1 MSTATVF
8 PVGHYG
14 GAGPGTAHLI
24 RVGRK
29 LERLTD
35 DEFGIWMLAHGL
47 ADVGKGTWGR
57 SDVLDRARD
66 AELSD
71 PESCLERL
79 VGSGLL
85 AVVSTERADEAA
97 AFATAYRL
105 CTLLVGLGAAPDQPE
120 LHAIGVPGV
129 GTAALLDAGT
139 YRLWQ
144 WGGVAPTLWRHC
156 QDRIRSD
163 GEGRD
168 GLAALVDPAKMLED
182 ILGELRVLLAHG
194 CAYLDTVAVPDSV
207 LNPGPDS
214 GHDTVLDSGPAPGTT
229 PGTDM
234 PR

>member
-1 MSTATVF
+1 MSAAAVF

-14 GAGPGTAHLI
+14 GAGPGTAHLV

-47 ADVGKGTWGR
+47 ADVGKGNWGR

-66 AELSD
+66 AEIAE
-71 PESCLERL
+71 PEACLERL
-79 VGSGLL
+79 IANGLL
-85 AVVSTERADEAA
+85 AVVPAEGVDAA
-97 AFATAYRL
+97 TRFATAYRL

-156 QDRIRSD
+156 QDRIRSGSD
-163 GEGRD
+163 GRD
-168 GLAALVDPAKMLED
+168 ALAALVDPAKVLAD
-182 ILGELRVLLAHG
+182 VLGELRVLLAHG
-194 CAYLDTVAVPDSV
+194 CAYLDTVEPVAA
-207 LNPGPDS
+207 G
-214 GHDTVLDSGPAPGTT
+214 TVAGTAPGTAAGT
-229 PGTDM
+229 PPGTGM

>member
-14 GAGPGTAHLI
+14 GAGPGAAHLV
-24 RVGRK
+24 RVGRH
-29 LERLTD
+29 LRPLTD

-47 ADVGKGTWGR
+47 ADVGKGNWSR
-57 SDVLDRARD
+57 EDVLERARD
-66 AELSD
+66 AELA
-71 PESCLERL
+71 EAETGLERL
-79 VGSGLL
+79 IGSGLL
-85 AVVSTERADEAA
+85 AVVPTERVDDVTS
-97 AFATAYRL
+97 FATAYRL

-156 QDRIRSD
+156 QDRIRSGD
-163 GEGRD
+163 ARPD
-168 GLAALVDPAKMLED
+168 ALVDPAKVLGD
-182 ILGELRVLLAHG
+182 VLGELRVLLAHG
-194 CAYLDTVAVPDSV
+194 CAYLDTAVA
-207 LNPGPDS
+207 
-214 GHDTVLDSGPAPGTT
+214 GTT
-229 PGTDM
+229 PGADV